1 MSWVE
6 PRGREREGSQV
17 ESGQT
22 QRKKGELIGVEWRE
36 RERET
41 PVCVMCRCKKTRPT
55 KMPHIHTQQRPVPP
69 ESEKGGSS

>member
-1 MSWVE
+1 M
-6 PRGREREGSQV
+6 GRAQREGERG
-17 ESGQT
+17 ESSRIGT
-22 QRKKGELIGVEWRE
+22 DPEKEGGVEWRE

-41 PVCVMCRCKKTRPT
+41 HVCVMCRCKKTRPT